1 MLKESGGVILGAMI
15 SFLVILF
22 VGYLY
27 AVKKRAFDWKS

>member
-1 MLKESGGVILGAMI
+1 MLKENGGMILGSMI